1 MPMRFLRR
9 FTLTSAALALAAMA
23 LSTPAAAQ
31 TEQPL
36 HVVTYID
43 VFPMFAAD
51 TAKALQD
58 FSAASSKDP
67 GFVRMDVMR
76 DVDRTNHFAVVE
88 VWRTRKEYE
97 AHLGQAHTR
106 QFREKIQP
114 GLGSPFDERLY
125 HTLP

>member
-1 MPMRFLRR
+1 MSFLHRL
-9 FTLTSAALALAAMA
+9 TLVLALSA
-23 LSTPAAAQ
+23 LPLSFPATAQ
-31 TEQPL
+31 PEPQL

-43 VFPMFAAD
+43 VFPNFAAD

-58 FSAASSKDP
+58 FSSASSKDP
-67 GFVRMDVMR
+67 GYVRIDVMR

-97 AHLGQAHTR
+97 AHLGQAHTK

>member
-1 MPMRFLRR
+1 MPMPLLHRI
-9 FTLTSAALALAAMA
+9 TLVLALSALA
-23 LSTPAAAQ
+23 LSTPVAAQ

-36 HVVTYID
+36 YVVTYID
-43 VFPMFAAD
+43 VFPNFAAD

-58 FSAASSKDP
+58 FSTASSKDP
-67 GFVRMDVMR
+67 GYVRIEVMR

-97 AHLGQAHTR
+97 GHLGQSHTK
-106 QFREKIQP
+106 QFRDKIQA

-125 HTLP
+125 HTLPK

>member
-1 MPMRFLRR
+1 MSFLNRL
-9 FTLTSAALALAAMA
+9 TLVLALSPLA
-23 LSTPAAAQ
+23 LSIPAAAQ

-36 HVVTYID
+36 YVVTYID
-43 VFPMFAAD
+43 VFPNFAAD

-67 GFVRMDVMR
+67 GFVRVDVLR
-76 DVDRTNHFAVVE
+76 DVDRTNHFAVTE

-97 AHLGQAHTR
+97 AHLGQAHTK
-106 QFREKIQP
+106 QFREKIQA

-125 HTLP
+125 HKLP

>member
-1 MPMRFLRR
+1 MPMLLLHRLV
-9 FTLTSAALALAAMA
+9 LVVALAALT
-23 LSTPAAAQ
+23 LSTPASAQ
-31 TEQPL
+31 PEAPL
-36 HVVTYID
+36 YVVTYID

-58 FSAASSKDP
+58 FSTASSKDP
-67 GFVRMDVMR
+67 GFVRFEVMR

-88 VWRTRKEYE
+88 VSRTRKEYE
-97 AHLGQAHTR
+97 THLGQSHTK

-125 HTLP
+125 HKLP